1 MFVYN
6 LDELTVV
13 YDTLEY
19 LKDTYDIT
27 VDGIISANNIEEVKN
42 VINNVIDDVISK
54 VDDAE
59 EVEKLQ
65 NIKLK

>member
-27 VDGIISANNIEEVKN
+27 VKGIVGAKNIEEVKN

>member
-1 MFVYN
+1 MFVYD
-6 LDELTVV
+6 LDELTAV

-27 VDGIISANNIEEVKN
+27 VKGIVGANNIEEVKN
-42 VINNVIDDVISK
+42 TINNVIDDVISK

>member
-1 MFVYN
+1 MFVYD
-6 LDELTVV
+6 LDELTAV

-27 VDGIISANNIEEVKN
+27 VKGIVGAKNIEEVKN

>member
-13 YDTLEY
+13 YDALEY

-27 VDGIISANNIEEVKN
+27 VKGIVGAKNIEEVKN
-42 VINNVIDDVISK
+42 TINNVIDDVISK

>member
-6 LDELTVV
+6 LDELIVV

-27 VDGIISANNIEEVKN
+27 VKGIVGAKNIEEVKN
-42 VINNVIDDVISK
+42 TINNVIDDVISK